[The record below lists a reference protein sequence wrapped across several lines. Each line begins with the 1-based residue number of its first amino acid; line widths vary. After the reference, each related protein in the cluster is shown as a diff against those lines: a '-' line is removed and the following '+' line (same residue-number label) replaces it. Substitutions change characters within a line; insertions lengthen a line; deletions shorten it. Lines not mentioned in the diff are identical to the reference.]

1 MMEHTSVEQKLELI
15 KTLRNE
21 HDQNMDK
28 IKRREEILYPEHNYY
43 SSYRLKEIETDTDT
57 QPLKSSTFFKLRI
70 LISIIL
76 FLLFFFM
83 DINQYHIYSITS
95 DSIVKG
101 IGTTLQLSSER
112 RKLFALKILKECHSS
127 CG

>member
-21 HDQNMDK
+21 HNQNMDK

-43 SSYRLKEIETDTDT
+43 SSYYSKDTETDTDT
-57 QPLKSSTFFKLRI
+57 KPVKSSAFFKFRV

-95 DSIVKG
+95 DEIVNG
-101 IGTTLQLSSER
+101 IGTTLQLNSIDFINQLSYT
-112 RKLFALKILKECHSS
+112 LNDMLK
-127 CG
+127 

>member
-21 HDQNMDK
+21 HNQNMDK

-43 SSYRLKEIETDTDT
+43 SSYYSKDTETDTDT
-57 QPLKSSTFFKLRI
+57 KPVKSSVFFKLRV
-70 LISIIL
+70 LISIFL

-95 DSIVKG
+95 DEIVNG
-101 IGTTLQLSSER
+101 IGTTLQLNSIDFINQLSYT
-112 RKLFALKILKECHSS
+112 LNDMLK
-127 CG
+127 